1 MYLKDILIYLIIVLY
16 RMQQLLIVH
25 KKSTSNKNQKTEQI
39 DEEMDLREKKVRAL
53 ISRRRFYRLENS
65 NIFYIESSKPNIV
78 YYCRYTFG
86 SKGNFCSCKDFE
98 YRGTIRDCYH
108 LTHMIPIGIMKGKI
122 VDVSAL
128 PKEQKRD
135 NLVSKSYRDDEYDF

>member
-1 MYLKDILIYLIIVLY
+1 
-16 RMQQLLIVH
+16 MQQLKVEH
-25 KKSTSNKNQKTEQI
+25 KKITSKNQKTEHVEEI
-39 DEEMDLREKKVRAL
+39 DLLEKKVRAL
-53 ISRRRFYRLENS
+53 ISSRRFYRLENS

-86 SKGNFCSCKDFE
+86 SKGNNFCSCKDFE

-122 VDVSAL
+122 VDVTAL
-128 PKEQKRD
+128 PKELKRD
-135 NLVSKSYRDDEYDF
+135 NTVSKSFRDDEYDF

>member
-1 MYLKDILIYLIIVLY
+1 
-16 RMQQLLIVH
+16 MQQLKIEH
-25 KKSTSNKNQKTEQI
+25 KKSNSNKNQRTEQT
-39 DEEMDLREKKVRAL
+39 EEMDLREKKVRAL

-65 NIFYIESSKPNIV
+65 NIFYIESSKDNIF

-98 YRGTIRDCYH
+98 FRGTIRDCYH

-122 VDVSAL
+122 IDVPAL
-128 PKEQKRD
+128 PKELKRG
-135 NLVSKSYRDDEYDF
+135 NSIVSKSYRDDEYDF

>member
-1 MYLKDILIYLIIVLY
+1 
-16 RMQQLLIVH
+16 MQQLKVEH
-25 KKSTSNKNQKTEQI
+25 KKSPSNKNSKTEQV
-39 DEEMDLREKKVRAL
+39 EEMDLREKKVRAL
-53 ISRRRFYRLENS
+53 IPRRRFYRLENS
-65 NIFYIESSKPNIV
+65 DIFYIESSKPNIV

-122 VDVSAL
+122 IDVSAL
-128 PKEQKRD
+128 PKELKRY
-135 NLVSKSYRDDEYDF
+135 NMVSISYRDDEYDF